1 MKDLEICDS
10 KKIKIISIYL
20 DFLLKDNINEEEKFK
35 DFRNILND
43 KSYLKE
49 FFKLAMENK
58 DRTVGKEYLEYGIYE
73 KGNEKKL
80 KKWEQIK
87 SLITQ
92 KN

>member
-1 MKDLEICDS
+1 MRLEDLEICDS

-20 DFLLKDNINEEEKFK
+20 DFLLEDNINEEEKFK
-35 DFRNILND
+35 DFRSILND

-49 FFKLAMENK
+49 FFNLAMKNQ
-58 DRTVGKEYLEYGIYE
+58 DRTIGKDYLEYGICE
-73 KGNEKKL
+73 KGN

-87 SLITQ
+87 SLITP